1 MWVDVREQLFFFFPS
16 KFGICPA
23 RRNVQ
28 ESIIL
33 EVTKREK
40 KVESR
45 PRVEKSKK
53 KKEEERGT
61 IEDRPIRKKKSPA
74 RNERENGGEVQD
86 FSDADASDGRQDPG
100 GREREGWL

>member
-1 MWVDVREQLFFFFPS
+1 MWVVWVDAREQLFFFFPS
-16 KFGICPA
+16 RFGICPA

-53 KKEEERGT
+53 KEEERGT
-61 IEDRPIRKKKSPA
+61 I
-74 RNERENGGEVQD
+74 
-86 FSDADASDGRQDPG
+86 
-100 GREREGWL
+100 